1 MPNFQ
6 PIFPI
11 TPRIEWNKLTTANTA
26 KDGTGTVATVFT
38 AGSSGARIDQIKVR
52 ALGTNV
58 ATVIRFFVNNGS
70 VNTTAANNSL
80 VHEVTIPATTLSEVA
95 ALADIDVTIA
105 KNTTETAVPI
115 PYLPAGFKL
124 NVAIGTA
131 VAAGVQVTVHGA
143 DY

>member
-1 MPNFQ
+1 
-6 PIFPI
+6 
-11 TPRIEWNKLTTANTA
+11 
-26 KDGTGTVATVFT
+26 
-38 AGSSGARIDQIKVR
+38 
-52 ALGTNV
+52 
-58 ATVIRFFVNNGS
+58 
-70 VNTTAANNSL
+70 